1 MIGAGRK
8 TENNTFE
15 GVLMGDVQKAE
26 GDQDNK
32 EFNYDNKTGLGIYG
46 FNDGAQSFGFNV
58 DGTAFIGKSGRGRI
72 LMDGNKGQISSASYQ
87 ATRLLDGKPD
97 Q

>member
-1 MIGAGRK
+1 MMGAGQK
-8 TENNTFE
+8 TTNNTFE
-15 GVLMGDVQKAE
+15 GVLMGDIREGAE
-26 GDQDNK
+26 IFDYN
-32 EFNYDNKTGLGIYG
+32 NKTGLGIYG
-46 FNDGAQSFGFNV
+46 FNDGAQSFGFNI